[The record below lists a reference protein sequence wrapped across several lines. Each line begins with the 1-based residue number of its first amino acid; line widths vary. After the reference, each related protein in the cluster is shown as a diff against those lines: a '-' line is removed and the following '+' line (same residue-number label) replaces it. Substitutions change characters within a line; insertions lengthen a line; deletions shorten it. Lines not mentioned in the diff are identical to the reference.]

1 MATGKITK
9 GDKKRGKKIAGH
21 MVWQNEDNSIEV
33 SKEMVEKCGSVK
45 AALREL
51 ATKAGFKFDPD
62 WTVQQLGKNC
72 WILPK
77 ESNLQTRWGTT
88 PHLLTPKTLL

>member
-1 MATGKITK
+1 MGAITK

-21 MVWQNEDNSIEV
+21 MVWQNEDNTIEV

-51 ATKAGFKFDPD
+51 AEKAKFKYDPN
-62 WTVQQLGKNC
+62 WTTQQLGK
-72 WILPK
+72 K
-77 ESNLQTRWGTT
+77 
-88 PHLLTPKTLL
+88 LLDFAEGK

>member
-45 AALREL
+45 TALREL

-62 WTVQQLGKNC
+62 WTVQQLGK
-72 WILPK
+72 K
-77 ESNLQTRWGTT
+77 
-88 PHLLTPKTLL
+88 LLDFAEGK

>member
-33 SKEMVEKCGSVK
+33 SKALVEECGSVK
-45 AALREL
+45 AALRKL
-51 ATKAGFKFDPD
+51 ADKAGFKYDPD
-62 WTVQQLGKNC
+62 WTVQQLGKKLLDFAEEKQN
-72 WILPK
+72 K
-77 ESNLQTRWGTT
+77 EKSRKNI
-88 PHLLTPKTLL
+88 